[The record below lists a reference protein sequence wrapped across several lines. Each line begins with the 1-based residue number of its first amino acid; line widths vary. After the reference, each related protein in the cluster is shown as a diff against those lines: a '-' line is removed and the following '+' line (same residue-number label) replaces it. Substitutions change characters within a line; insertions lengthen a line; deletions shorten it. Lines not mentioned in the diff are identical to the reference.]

1 MFSETSCSHWA
12 IIDLSVLLPALRDA
26 DAPVPAVFDEYPAS
40 GSWRMRNAHKHSSAT
55 SAGTSTRTLC
65 IAGYGRAVGY
75 TPLGCVPCSKR
86 GSTERSLLAG
96 IAGNRRRLHHPDG
109 YMLHQVRLLTRTS
122 STRTAR
128 YEPTSN
134 LFGIPPVPRFR
145 YLDHVLDLG
154 ARAREP
160 TRTSG
165 DRGGP

>member
-109 YMLHQVRLLTRTS
+109 YTVASGKATGTHSYFEYSYLAV
-122 STRTAR
+122 A
-128 YEPTSN
+128 EPTS
-134 LFGIPPVPRFR
+134 
-145 YLDHVLDLG
+145 
-154 ARAREP
+154 
-160 TRTSG
+160 TSLAFPQCPG
-165 DRGGP
+165 SGT